1 MTDAVGDQ
9 EERHAAAL
17 QRRYLIRFDEDRT
30 FSRPGPAPAAGIA
43 CTEQGAGAV
52 PVRSL
57 VAARQMAP
65 AAAAVISARGQPA
78 ILAIFRW

>member
-43 CTEQGAGAV
+43 YTGHGEGAV

-57 VAARQMAP
+57 VAAMQMAP

-78 ILAIFRW
+78 ISAIFWR